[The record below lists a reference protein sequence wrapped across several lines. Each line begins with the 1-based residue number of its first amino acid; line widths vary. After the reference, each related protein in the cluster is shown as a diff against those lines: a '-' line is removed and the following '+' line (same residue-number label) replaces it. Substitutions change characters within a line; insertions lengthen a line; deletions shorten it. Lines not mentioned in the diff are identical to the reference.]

1 MRNQCATPLSPEA
14 KAKQD
19 HEITRLALLMDE
31 VLKYKYVIGSDEFGM
46 HFSPPGQYRWVETG
60 SKEVKSVVKEE
71 VLSTD

>member
-1 MRNQCATPLSPEA
+1 MRNQCATPLSPET

-46 HFSPPGQYRWVETG
+46 HFLPPGQYRWVETG
-60 SKEVKSVVKEE
+60 SNEVKSVVKEE